1 MAPLSAPP
9 LFRTQPAVLKFS
21 LYYPGID
28 ASNYG
33 FIASD
38 VLTPIQQLLCDN
50 SFLLINS
57 RVDGETMCPK
67 MSSTT
72 SFDWKAPYFGDPNN
86 TVMMQVPIFVED
98 SPINKDNDDV
108 QWMTWTV
115 AFHVV
120 QLGQPLMDMA
130 MIGGEEAQPSD
141 LKVSQVL
148 NNVLRLALQVNI
160 MEGEMDELLDVSLPG
175 AHIAVEGEEL
185 STWSHYGIFS
195 DETMMAATTPLS
207 KGHLP
212 QHHLYQDGSSRPSLR
227 PSSNGSSSSSSNSMS
242 VVATAMYESHSL
254 RQFGMGLF
262 SGMMVLLVSLVQ
274 LGKRRRKQRQRLY
287 QDHQQNRSKRRNL
300 QLATEDD
307 VCAMLKAGTRHLHN
321 QNQDPSVESSSSSND
336 ERLDAPSAM
345 TFA

>member
-21 LYYPGID
+21 LYYPGVD

-33 FIASD
+33 FIAAD
-38 VLTPIQQLLCDN
+38 VLAPVQQLLCDN

-57 RVDGETMCPK
+57 RVEGETMCPK

-72 SFDWKAPYFGDPNN
+72 SFDWNAPYFGDPNN

-98 SPINKDNDDV
+98 SQINKDNDDV

-130 MIGGEEAQPSD
+130 MIGGEEAQPSE
-141 LKVSQVL
+141 LEVSQVM
-148 NNVLRLALQVNI
+148 NDVLRLVLQVNI
-160 MEGEMDELLDVSLPG
+160 MEGEMDERLDVGLPG

-185 STWSHYGIFS
+185 STWSHHGIFS

-212 QHHLYQDGSSRPSLR
+212 QHHLYQDGSSHANLR
-227 PSSNGSSSSSSNSMS
+227 PSSSSSSSNNSMS

-254 RQFGMGLF
+254 RHFGMGLF
-262 SGMMVLLVSLVQ
+262 AGMTVLLVSLVQ

-287 QDHQQNRSKRRNL
+287 RNHQNRSKRRNL

-307 VCAMLKAGTRHLHN
+307 VCAMLKAGTRHLHTKN
-321 QNQDPSVESSSSSND
+321 EEPSVESSSSS
-336 ERLDAPSAM
+336 ERVDAP
-345 TFA
+345 